1 MELYLPISVT
11 VNNKEYPIRNKCD
24 FRIVIQTLQCINDK
38 DLDKENQ
45 VKCALYNFY
54 QEIYDKINLNE
65 DIPNAITEW
74 EITKLDIA
82 LCDEMMNIINIYENV
97 DDSEPQKPKVL
108 DWEHDYN
115 EITSAVSA
123 VVGYSVRDKNNYT
136 HWFDFIGAF
145 NNIRPECSW
154 ANIISVRLKKMK
166 GKKLEKYEQEF
177 YNENRKKINLPVDI
191 SSEEQEWLDSDW

>member
-24 FRIVIQTLQCINDK
+24 FRVVIQALQCLNDK
-38 DLDKENQ
+38 DLNEANKL
-45 VKCALYNFY
+45 KCALYNFY
-54 QEIYDKINLNE
+54 QEIYDTFNLSE
-65 DIPNAITEW
+65 DVSNTIAEW
-74 EITKLDIA
+74 ELTNTDIA
-82 LCDEMMNIINIYENV
+82 LVGEMMNIINIYEEIDVN
-97 DDSEPQKPKVL
+97 EPQKPKVL

-123 VVGYSVRDKNNYT
+123 VVGYSVRDKDNYT

-154 ANIISVRLKKMK
+154 ANIVSVRLKKMK